1 MADKIKFLR
10 VLIFIIV
17 AIVMLVLSLNANGN
31 VETDLLKTFLSKNI
45 PNVSKIIKIANNNS
59 SVIKIVYETEDENGL
74 YNIKEKFLKSNQ
86 IFCLHNKNQILFQFW
101 NIFLTI
107 LHL

>member
-59 SVIKIVYETEDENGL
+59 SEIKIVNETDDENEL
-74 YNIKEKFLKSNQ
+74 YNIKEKFN
-86 IFCLHNKNQILFQFW
+86 
-101 NIFLTI
+101 
-107 LHL
+107 